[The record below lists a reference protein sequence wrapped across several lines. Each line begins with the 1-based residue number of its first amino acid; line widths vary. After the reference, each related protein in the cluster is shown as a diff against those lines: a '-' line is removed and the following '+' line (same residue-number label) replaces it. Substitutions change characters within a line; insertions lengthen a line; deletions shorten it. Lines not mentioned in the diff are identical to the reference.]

1 MPLSGQQKG
10 KGLKVEELTGRG
22 SDLVPR
28 FNRQK
33 LNGPLA

>member
-10 KGLKVEELTGRG
+10 KALKVEELTGRQRIG
-22 SDLVPR
+22 AR